1 MDRAASTVAGDPPAL
16 NGEEAVAEL
25 NKPRLH
31 NPLAAAY
38 ISWFFPSLFILQL
51 EHKGIR
57 LSGRYRTLTLPF

>member
-1 MDRAASTVAGDPPAL
+1 L

-25 NKPRLH
+25 NKPRPH